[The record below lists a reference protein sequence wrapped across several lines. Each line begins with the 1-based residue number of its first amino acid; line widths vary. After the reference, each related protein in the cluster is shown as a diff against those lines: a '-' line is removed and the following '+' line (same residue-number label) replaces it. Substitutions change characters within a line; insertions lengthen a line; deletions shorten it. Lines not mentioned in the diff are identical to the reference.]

1 LQLAFEGFR
10 SAGSAGRPN
19 ISLVLDS
26 LSAEEASTSY
36 TGPSVEQKD
45 LLHLARPSQV
55 LITPALYDR
64 VGPCQPLALRS
75 FPPRAGVYEL
85 LWTSAERL
93 DELRAEAESVPAPV
107 EPTYTT
113 TLEDAI
119 IQRPAVE
126 APPPASR
133 DPLPPSVAKP
143 TYIPLDREVV
153 ALETVPG
160 RSHWRMF
167 AIGAIAAILIGVGLV
182 IGPAYFG
189 NGRPKT
195 PVAEPTATISQ
206 DTEPSAGPIEQPP
219 PVAPSTQ
226 PDSPKVP
233 ALGPKPAIV
242 PPPVSHPPTQKPDT
256 GQCPFSIR
264 NALQYAGK
272 YRDQHRYDEA
282 EQEYKRVLDC
292 DRNNQEAKDGLA
304 RTKIEK
310 SDN

>member
-10 SAGSAGRPN
+10 STGSAGRPN

-26 LSAEEASTSY
+26 LSAEEAPTSY
-36 TGPSVEQKD
+36 TGPSAEQKD

-55 LITPALYDR
+55 LITQALYDR
-64 VGPCQPLALRS
+64 VGPCQPLALRA

-113 TLEDAI
+113 TLENAI
-119 IQRPAVE
+119 VPRPAVE
-126 APPPASR
+126 APPPTSR
-133 DPLPPSVAKP
+133 DPLPPPVAAP
-143 TYIPLDREVV
+143 IYTALDRQAV

-167 AIGAIAAILIGVGLV
+167 AIGATAAILIGVGLV
-182 IGPAYFG
+182 IGPSYFG
-189 NGRPKT
+189 SGRAKT
-195 PVAEPTATISQ
+195 PVTEPLATISQ
-206 DTEPSAGPIEQPP
+206 ETDPSAGPIEQPP
-219 PVAPSTQ
+219 TVPLSTQ
-226 PDSPKVP
+226 PDSSKGSG
-233 ALGPKPAIV
+233 LGTKPAIV

-256 GQCPFSIR
+256 GNCPFSIP

-304 RTKIEK
+304 RTKFEK
-310 SDN
+310 SEN